1 MEVENIFQYYLNI
14 AVSVQNFLNNEKD
27 LPNKKELQ
35 APLEKLKK
43 NYESLFENEG
53 LIISYIQYMS
63 DRINDP
69 NQQAQA
75 LLELEVQNKRSYLEK
90 KEDNVEAIM
99 PDVKILMN
107 RLQDSTEYALGK
119 DGSIPLTTALMIENQ
134 MHSKLLGEVDMVIK
148 ELLPEAAVFRHHNLP
163 APPTMEFLDKKF
175 NDISSSMTKVR
186 MIALDDTIP
195 ELSESSTKLQDSIN
209 KIRDQHYNNSNK
221 NGFKNN

>member
-14 AVSVQNFLNNEKD
+14 ATDVQNFLNNEKD
-27 LPNKKELQ
+27 LPNKQQLQ
-35 APLEKLKK
+35 APLQQLKR

-69 NQQAQA
+69 KQQAQA
-75 LLELEVQNKRSYLEK
+75 LLELEVQNKKNYLEK

-107 RLQDSTEYALGK
+107 RLQDSTEQALGK
-119 DGSIPLTTALMIENQ
+119 EGSIPLETALMIEKQ

-148 ELLPEAAVFRHHNLP
+148 ELLPEKNTSQSYNLP

-175 NDISSSMTKVR
+175 NELFSGMTKIST
-186 MIALDDTIP
+186 IALDNTIP
-195 ELSESSTKLQDSIN
+195 ELSQNKLKNSIS
-209 KIRDQHYNNSNK
+209 KIREQHTISNNT
-221 NGFKNN
+221 NGLKNN